1 MSLSEDTIKL
11 SPDTIR
17 RLKGLIRDTTALV
30 FVDARPVGTAF
41 FISDDLLLTC
51 EHVTTESVVT
61 IQLVGRQSRLEA
73 KVIAT
78 DTLDLALLRSQ
89 RVDDEPPTCVVLD
102 RALHQDD
109 GDCFVA
115 GFPREDGQPPGL
127 EIFDVQA
134 HPRTDLDGA
143 DLLLQIEAG
152 KIVTW
157 GMSGGPV
164 VSTRS
169 GAVIGIIRT
178 SKDPTDALG
187 GGAIPVSRAAAAFGQ
202 VAQIVTET
210 IPAMV
215 PWRNALGRDHW
226 QQLGKQSWDTEEHID
241 LWVSG
246 GRKSWQI
253 SLAEAAGSGPART
266 GLDLG
271 EEVAVAIF
279 HWAQRRQTRGAD
291 EVELLGR
298 LLASA
303 LFPQPAEQHLGVA
316 RHTDRIVVRLHV
328 EQHNDLADIPW
339 ELAAIP
345 GGKSAVPGHKGRFLA
360 ADPQFRF
367 VRVDD
372 AAGPRGPAAPKPAAS
387 VTVLAAVAQPARWR
401 FPEVHG
407 TYKSDSYPWPNAAK
421 MVTRLRDVIERNGFT
436 AEVPRSLRY
445 SDLRTALTASAEA
458 GRPYDVLH
466 YMGTGQ
472 CGMDG
477 KAVIAF
483 VDDDDGESWEDVS
496 NVLETASR
504 TGVRLV
510 IFELM
515 LPPTGRPFQPLTLRT
530 LGNVV
535 GGSVSAAVLT
545 NLPVHPLQCHTFNDK
560 FYDELKSGE
569 SVAAAVQG
577 ARNKVMYDKPV
588 EDAAGFGWF
597 TIVTGPQSDFSL
609 VSLQPKDPTMS
620 GARQQTTTHRPAG
633 DHR

>member
-1 MSLSEDTIKL
+1 MSLSEDAIKL
-11 SPDTIR
+11 GPDTIR
-17 RLKGLIRDTTALV
+17 RLKELLRAATALV

-51 EHVTTESVVT
+51 EHVATDSTVT

-78 DTLDLALLRSQ
+78 DPSDLALLSCQ
-89 RVDDEPPTCVVLD
+89 RVDHEPPTCVVLD
-102 RALHQDD
+102 RTLHE
-109 GDCFVA
+109 GECFVA
-115 GFPREDGQPPGL
+115 GFPREDGQPPGQ
-127 EIFDVQA
+127 EVFDVRV
-134 HPRTDLDGA
+134 HERKDVGGA
-143 DLLLQIEAG
+143 DQVLQIEAG
-152 KIVTW
+152 ETITW

-169 GAVIGIIRT
+169 GAVIGIVRT

-187 GGAIPVSRAAAAFGQ
+187 GGAIPITRVAAAFGQ
-202 VAQIVTET
+202 VTQTMTET
-210 IPAMV
+210 TPAMV
-215 PWRNALGRDHW
+215 PWRNALGRDRW
-226 QQLGKQSWDTEEHID
+226 QQLGKQDWDTEDHID

-246 GRKSWQI
+246 GRQSWLI
-253 SLAEAAGSGPART
+253 SLAQAEGSGPART

-271 EEVAVAIF
+271 EEVAIAIF
-279 HWAQRRQTRGAD
+279 HWAQGRHTRGVD

-303 LFPQPAEQHLGVA
+303 LFPQPAARHLGVA
-316 RHTDRIVVRLHV
+316 RNTDRIVVRLHV
-328 EQHNDLADIPW
+328 EQGNDLADIPW

-345 GGKSAVPGHKGRFLA
+345 GERPDLPGHKGRFLA
-360 ADPQFRF
+360 ADRQFRF

-372 AAGPRGPAAPKPAAS
+372 TARLRLPAAPKPMAS
-387 VTVLAAVAQPARWR
+387 VTVLAAVAQPTRWR

-407 TYKSDSYPWPNAAK
+407 VYNSGRPYPWPNAEK
-421 MVTRLRDVIERNGFT
+421 MATQLRDIITRNGFK
-436 AEVPRSLRY
+436 ADVLQSPRY
-445 SDLRTALTASAEA
+445 SDVRNALTANAED

-466 YMGTGQ
+466 YLGTGQ

-477 KAVIAF
+477 KALITF
-483 VDDDDGESWEDVS
+483 VDDDDEIWEDVS
-496 NVLETASR
+496 NVLEIASR

-510 IFELM
+510 VLELM
-515 LPPTGRPFQPLTLRT
+515 LPPTGRNFQPLTLRT
-530 LGNVV
+530 LGHVV

-545 NLPVHPLQCHTFNDK
+545 NLPVHPILCHRFNYK
-560 FYDELKSGE
+560 FYDELKSAE
-569 SVAAAVQG
+569 SVAAAVQE

-597 TIVTGPQSDFSL
+597 TVVTGPQSDFSL
-609 VSLQPKDPTMS
+609 VSLQPKDPTVS
-620 GARQQTTTHRPAG
+620 DARQRTAADRAVD

>member
-1 MSLSEDTIKL
+1 MSLSEDTIKAG
-11 SPDTIR
+11 PDTIR
-17 RLKGLIRDTTALV
+17 RLKELLRDATALV
-30 FVDARPVGTAF
+30 FVDDRPIGTAF

-51 EHVTTESVVT
+51 EHVTTDSVVT
-61 IQLVGRQSRLEA
+61 IQLVGRPSRLEA
-73 KVIAT
+73 KVIAS
-78 DTLDLALLRSQ
+78 DTSDLALLRSR
-89 RVDDEPPTCVVLD
+89 RVDDEPPTCVVLG
-102 RALHQDD
+102 RTLHQDD
-109 GDCFVA
+109 RDCFVA
-115 GFPREDGQPPGL
+115 GFPREEGQPPGL

-134 HPRTDLDGA
+134 HPRTDLGGA
-143 DLLLQIEAG
+143 DQLLQIEAG

-157 GMSGGPV
+157 AMSGGPV

-187 GGAIPVSRAAAAFGQ
+187 GGAIPISRAGAAFGE
-202 VAQIVTET
+202 VAQIMTQT

-246 GRKSWQI
+246 GRKSWLI
-253 SLAEAAGSGPART
+253 SLAQAAGSGPART

-279 HWAQRRQTRGAD
+279 HWAQRRQTRGPD

-303 LFPQPAEQHLGVA
+303 LFPQPTAQHLSVA

-328 EQHNDLADIPW
+328 EQRNDLADIPW
-339 ELAAIP
+339 ELAALP
-345 GGKSAVPGHKGRFLA
+345 GGRPAVPGQKGRFLA
-360 ADPQFRF
+360 TDPQFRF

-372 AAGPRGPAAPKPAAS
+372 AAGSRIPAAPKLAS
-387 VTVLAAVAQPARWR
+387 SIKVLAAVAQPARWR

-407 TYKSDSYPWPNAAK
+407 TYNSEPYEWPDARK
-421 MVTRLRDVIERNGFT
+421 MADRLRDVITRNEFK
-436 AEVPRSLRY
+436 AEVHFSPRY
-445 SDLRTALTASAEA
+445 SDVRNALTAMADA
-458 GRPYDVLH
+458 GKPYDVLH

-472 CGMDG
+472 CGRNDE
-477 KAVIAF
+477 AVITF
-483 VDDDDGESWEDVS
+483 VDDDDGESWEDLS

-510 IFELM
+510 VIELM
-515 LPPTGRPFQPLTLRT
+515 LPPTGRNFQPLTLRT
-530 LGNVV
+530 LGHVV
-535 GGSVSAAVLT
+535 GGCVSAAVLT
-545 NLPVHPLQCHTFNDK
+545 NLPVHPNQCKMFNDK

-569 SVAAAVQG
+569 SVAAAVQR
-577 ARNKVMYDKPV
+577 ARNKIMYDKPV

-620 GARQQTTTHRPAG
+620 GAQQTTT
-633 DHR
+633 DHAADNHQ

>member
-1 MSLSEDTIKL
+1 MSL

-17 RLKGLIRDTTALV
+17 RLKELLRDATALV
-30 FVDARPVGTAF
+30 FVNDRPVGTAF

-51 EHVTTESVVT
+51 EHVTTDSVVT
-61 IQLVGRQSRLEA
+61 IQLVGRQSCLEA

-78 DTLDLALLRSQ
+78 DESDLALLCCQ
-89 RVDDEPPTCVVLD
+89 RVDDEPPTCVVLG
-102 RALHQDD
+102 RTLHQGDR
-109 GDCFVA
+109 DCFVA

-127 EIFDVQA
+127 EIFDVHA
-134 HPRTDLDGA
+134 HPRTDLGGDDQG
-143 DLLLQIEAG
+143 LQIEAG

-187 GGAIPVSRAAAAFGQ
+187 GGAIPISRAAAAFGQ
-202 VAQIVTET
+202 VRQIMTET

-215 PWRNALGRDHW
+215 PWRDALGRDHW
-226 QQLGKQSWDTEEHID
+226 QQLGEQSWDTEEHID

-246 GRKSWQI
+246 GRQSWLI
-253 SLAEAAGSGPART
+253 SLAQAAGSGPART

-279 HWAQRRQTRGAD
+279 HWAQRRHTRGVD

-303 LFPQPAEQHLGVA
+303 LFPQSTAQHLGVSK
-316 RHTDRIVVRLHV
+316 HTDSIIVRLHV
-328 EQHNDLADIPW
+328 EQGNDLADIPW

-345 GGKSAVPGHKGRFLA
+345 RERPAVPGQKGRFLA

-372 AAGPRGPAAPKPAAS
+372 AAGPHIPAAPKPVAS
-387 VTVLAAVAQPARWR
+387 ITILAAVAQPARWR

-407 TYKSDSYPWPNAAK
+407 VYNSGPYPWPNAAK
-421 MVTRLRDVIERNGFT
+421 MATRLRDVIARNGFK
-436 AEVPRSLRY
+436 VDIPPSPRY
-445 SDLRTALTASAEA
+445 SDVRNALTANAEA

-466 YMGTGQ
+466 YMGIGQ
-472 CGMDG
+472 CGADG
-477 KAVIAF
+477 KALIAF
-483 VDDDDGESWEDVS
+483 VDDDDGGSWEDVS

-510 IFELM
+510 VLELM
-515 LPPTGRPFQPLTLRT
+515 LPPTGRNFQPLTLRT
-530 LGNVV
+530 LGHVV

-545 NLPVHPLQCHTFNDK
+545 NLPVHPIQCHTFNDK
-560 FYDELKSGE
+560 FYDELKNGE

-620 GARQQTTTHRPAG
+620 GARQQTTTDRAVDNHR
-633 DHR
+633 